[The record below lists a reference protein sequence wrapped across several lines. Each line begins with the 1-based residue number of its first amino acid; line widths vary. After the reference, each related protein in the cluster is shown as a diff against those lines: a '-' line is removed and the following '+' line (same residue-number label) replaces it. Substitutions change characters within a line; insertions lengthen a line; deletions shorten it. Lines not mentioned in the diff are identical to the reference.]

1 MTGRPED
8 RIWTVP
14 NVLSG
19 VRLLGCVP
27 LAWLG
32 WRGDRTGFV
41 VLLIVL
47 LFTDWVDGKLA
58 VALDQRTELGPGLDS
73 AADALMYGVVALSF
87 WWLEP
92 EVLVSEAGWLV
103 VAVGTWV
110 VSAAVGV
117 ARFGKVPSYHT
128 RAAKTGWLVVGSVA
142 LYTIWSG
149 DGRAVPWALA
159 WVVLTNLEAVAI
171 GLLLPGWRADVPTVA
186 HALRERR
193 ATGGDRP
200 DESADRHD
208 EGEDRPD
215 EGGDGHDEGGD
226 RRDEGEESP

>member
-1 MTGRPED
+1 MTDRPED
-8 RIWTVP
+8 RIWTIP
-14 NVLSG
+14 NILSG
-19 VRLLGCVP
+19 ARLLGVVP

-58 VALDQRTELGPGLDS
+58 VALDQRTELGPRLDS

-92 EVLVSEAGWLV
+92 EVIVAAAGWLAA
-103 VAVGTWV
+103 AVGTWV

-149 DGRAVPWALA
+149 DGRAVAWALA

-171 GLLLPGWRADVPTVA
+171 GLLLPEWRADVPTFA
-186 HALRERR
+186 HALGERR
-193 ATGGDRP
+193 ATGGDRH
-200 DESADRHD
+200 DERGGHHEEGGEGAEEGGDRHD
-208 EGEDRPD
+208 ED
-215 EGGDGHDEGGD
+215 EET
-226 RRDEGEESP
+226 P